1 LIIVWFFKW
10 LLAIVSTLLV
20 AALFLL
26 LSSYLLLRAPLV
38 YQTLL
43 PKIRPFLEE
52 KGIRLDQLNS
62 LEIDLLRG
70 IKISG
75 LKLHWQQNQPQWA
88 MVQLAEFELHYS
100 LAELLKKRRLLLE
113 TVRLKQLDL
122 EAEFILPEQ
131 IQEADTKPM
140 DWQQQLQLL
149 PLPLQIKNI
158 VIEESHLTVSLQQA
172 GEKLL
177 IETGLD
183 YQAQLQFQGSEIDSQ
198 QQLNLTSLKME
209 RVSGV
214 GQQLLSDA
222 DFVLQLGLN
231 IDDLQQQPKARFS
244 ADLNFSSTQL
254 QHKTTQL
261 ELALKPKIQL
271 NLKGTLKD
279 LRQPL
284 ETLSLQFEQ
293 QALIKQ
299 VKFQQRPNE
308 SEPWQTVQLAEQKI
322 ELKGDYQQGQVELQV
337 ESSQRQLQLPQLKQ
351 ALNSR
356 QVMVFSTDLE
366 LKTPQL
372 KADFFLQQQPLLSLN
387 LKAKNEKGRLILTP
401 EISLYAQQNLLAYSD
416 LAKPLHQFG
425 GQKVELHGEMRV
437 NHQQQNM
444 QSADLKQWMQWPAE
458 LTLHTT
464 LTQLSKPQQKN
475 SPIYKQPIQLDLS
488 LNKKSDYQISWQL
501 KAPKLKLAELKRPI
515 ALEWSNSSQLHW
527 PLQQL
532 TLSGE
537 LKIDQKPAF
546 TYQIELDDRAKKAQ
560 INTVLGVTLDPRW
573 QRYHPLLKQL
583 DQLGRTDLN
592 WSWQAT
598 LKHDKQSLLSLLQSD
613 PLQSEIKLQSTLI
626 AQQKSAGTLLQLSQP
641 LKLKQ
646 QLNWSGRGFEL
657 ASQLSGAQVS
667 VSKLFKAKKVALQLQ
682 LAMDDPLLPKKVR
695 LKVDADAQ
703 SLIFDQGFETAPL
716 LFPLHLSAK
725 GRQVGRELE
734 LTDFNLDLS
743 KKLFELELSAN
754 FDPQSNSGQVSGL
767 LQSRLRPNLLQ
778 QPALSGSGRVS
789 LPWQLTLEE
798 GQRASLAAEMQF
810 NDFSLSLEQMALD
823 NINGSLKIAEELQLN
838 DDNSVG
844 FRYLLHVDPFQRV
857 DYSRVQPQLLSRQNL
872 SIERLQQDRYQAG
885 PLHASL
891 GLEQNLLRLQQFDLA
906 LYGGFITG
914 QFYLDATPGRWKV
927 GLLSRLSQVNLQPL
941 LAENSAYKNSS
952 QAPISARTALEF
964 DLQRRLLEGRIDISD
979 ISREQL
985 LQLLELFD
993 PNYEDEQLAKIRAA
1007 LQVAYPEWLALK
1019 MQKGLLDL
1027 ELSLSLIPGTLR
1039 VQNLP
1044 LSPIL
1049 QRFAGAALDKIEA
1062 LPLQ

>member
-1 LIIVWFFKW
+1 MLVWFFKW
-10 LLAIVSTLLV
+10 LLVTAATLLV
-20 AALFLL
+20 AALILL

-43 PKIRPFLEE
+43 PQIRPLLLE

-62 LEIDLLRG
+62 LEIDLFRG
-70 IKISG
+70 FKLSG
-75 LKLHWQQNQPQWA
+75 LKFHWQQSQQQWVT
-88 MVQLAEFELHYS
+88 VQLAEFELNYS
-100 LAELLKKRRLLLE
+100 LPELLQQRLFIE

-122 EAEFILPEQ
+122 EAELTLEPTL
-131 IQEADTKPM
+131 QEVDSEPM

-158 VIEESHLTVSLQQA
+158 EIEESYLTVSLQQV
-172 GEKLL
+172 GEKVQ

-183 YQAQLQFQGSEIDSQ
+183 YQAQLQWQGSEINSQ
-198 QQLNLTSLKME
+198 QQLKFTALKVD
-209 RVSGV
+209 RKS
-214 GQQLLSDA
+214 LSDHQTLS
-222 DFVLQLGLN
+222 DTDLTVHFSLN
-231 IDDLQQQPKARFS
+231 LDDLQQQPNGHFS
-244 ADLNFSSTQL
+244 AELNFKSAGL
-254 QHKTTQL
+254 LHKTAKL
-261 ELALKPKIQL
+261 ELDLQPQIQL
-271 NLKGTLKD
+271 KVKGTLDD

-299 VKFQQRPNE
+299 VHFQQRLE
-308 SEPWQTVQLAEQKI
+308 TSEPWQTMQVAVQKVVVT
-322 ELKGDYQQGQVELQV
+322 GDYQQGQIQIQA

-351 ALNSR
+351 PLNSR
-356 QVMVFSTDLE
+356 QVISLSTNLALTAVQ
-366 LKTPQL
+366 LKT
-372 KADFFLQQQPLLSLN
+372 DVFLQHQPLLFLN
-387 LKAKNEKGRLILTP
+387 LSAENLADHLTLKP
-401 EISLYAQQNLLAYSD
+401 EITLYARKNLLAYSD
-416 LAKPLHQFG
+416 LAKPLRQFG
-425 GQKVELHGEMRV
+425 GQKIAFKGEASV
-437 NHQQQNM
+437 THQQKNI
-444 QSADLKQWMQWPAE
+444 QSVDFEKLMQWPFE
-458 LTLHTT
+458 LSGQTT
-464 LTQLSKPQQKN
+464 LTQLSKPQQKS
-475 SPIYKQPIQLDLS
+475 SPVYSQPIQLDLS
-488 LNKKSDYQISWQL
+488 LNKKDDSQIEWQL

-515 ALEWSNSSQLHW
+515 ALEWSNSSHLQW
-527 PLQQL
+527 PLQKL
-532 TLSGE
+532 RIEGE
-537 LKIDQKPAF
+537 VKIDQKSALS
-546 TYQIELDDRAKKAQ
+546 YQVELENEVKKAQ
-560 INTVLGVTLDPRW
+560 INTVLAVQLDPRW

-598 LKHDKQSLLSLLQSD
+598 LKHDKQSLLSLLEEDLLQSD
-613 PLQSEIKLQSTLI
+613 IKLQSTLI
-626 AQQKSAGTLLQLSQP
+626 ARQKSAGTLVQFSQP

-646 QLNWSGRGFEL
+646 QLDWSGRGFEL
-657 ASQLSGAQVS
+657 ANQLSGAQVS
-667 VSKLFKAKKVALQLQ
+667 VTQLFKAKKVALQVQ
-682 LAMDDPLLPKKVR
+682 LATDDPLLPKKVQ
-695 LKVDADAQ
+695 LKVAADAE
-703 SLIFDQGFETAPL
+703 SLVVNNDFETAPL
-716 LFPLHLSAK
+716 LFPLQLSAK
-725 GRQVGRELE
+725 GRQTGKELE
-734 LTDFNLDLS
+734 LTEFNLDLS
-743 KKLFELELSAN
+743 KKLLELELSAN

-778 QPALSGSGRVS
+778 QPALSGSGTLA

-798 GQRASLAAEMQF
+798 GHRASLEAEMQF
-810 NDFSLSLEQMALD
+810 DDFALSLDQLELS

-838 DDNSVG
+838 DDKSVS

-872 SIERLQQDRYQAG
+872 SIEHLQQDRYQAG

-927 GLLSRLSQVNLQPL
+927 GLLSRLSQINLQPL
-941 LAENSAYKNSS
+941 LAADSPYKNSP
-952 QAPISARTALEF
+952 QKPISARTALEF
-964 DLQRRLLEGRIDISD
+964 DLKRRLLEGRIDISD

-1049 QRFAGAALDKIEA
+1049 ERFAGAALDKIEA

>member
-20 AALFLL
+20 AALFSV

-43 PKIRPFLEE
+43 PQIKPLLEE
-52 KGIRLDQLNS
+52 KGIRLDQLIS

-70 IKISG
+70 IKLSG
-75 LKLHWQQNQPQWA
+75 LKFHWQQNQSQWA
-88 MVQLAEFELHYS
+88 TVKLAEFELRYS
-100 LAELLKKRRLLLE
+100 LAELLKKRLVVE

-122 EAEFILPEQ
+122 EAKFILPAQ
-131 IQEADTKPM
+131 TQEADTKPM
-140 DWQQQLQLL
+140 DWQQQLRLL
-149 PLPLQIKNI
+149 PLPLQIKNT
-158 VIEESHLTVSLQQA
+158 VIEESHLNLLLQQA

-177 IETGLD
+177 IDTGLD
-183 YQAQLQFQGSEIDSQ
+183 YQAQLQFQGSDIDSQ
-198 QQLNLTSLKME
+198 QQLNLTALKME
-209 RVSGV
+209 RVSDS
-214 GQQLLSDA
+214 GQQLLSDTDLA
-222 DFVLQLGLN
+222 LQLMLN
-231 IDDLQQQPKARFS
+231 INDFQQQPKGHFS
-244 ADLNFSSTQL
+244 ADLNFNSDQL
-254 QHKTTQL
+254 QHKTAKR
-261 ELALKPKIQL
+261 ELALQPQL
-271 NLKGTLKD
+271 QWKLKGVLDD

-299 VKFQQRPNE
+299 VHFRQRTEE
-308 SEPWQTVQLAEQKI
+308 SEAWQTMQVAEQKI
-322 ELKGDYQQGQVELQV
+322 ELKGKYQQGQLQLQAD
-337 ESSQRQLQLPQLKQ
+337 SSQKELKVPQLKQ
-351 ALNSR
+351 PLNSR
-356 QVMVFSTDLE
+356 QVMSFSTDRE

-372 KADFFLQQQPLLSLN
+372 KADLFLQQQPLLSLN
-387 LKAKNEKGRLILTP
+387 LNAKNEKGRLILTP
-401 EISLYAQQNLLAYSD
+401 DIILYARQNLLAYSD

-425 GQKVELHGEMRV
+425 GQKIELHGEMSV
-437 NHQQQNM
+437 SHQQQNI
-444 QSADLKQWMQWPAE
+444 QSADLKQWMQWLAE
-458 LTLHTT
+458 LSAQTT

-475 SPIYKQPIQLDLS
+475 SPIYKQPIQLALS
-488 LNKKSDYQISWQL
+488 LNKKSDYQIEWQL
-501 KAPKLKLAELKRPI
+501 KAPNLKLAELKRPI

-527 PLQQL
+527 PLQQS
-532 TLSGE
+532 TLVGE

-546 TYQIELDDRAKKAQ
+546 NYQIELDDRVKKAQ
-560 INTVLGVTLDPRW
+560 INSVLDLKLNPRW

-613 PLQSEIKLQSTLI
+613 PLQSEVKLKSTLI

-657 ASQLSGAQVS
+657 ANQLSGAQVS
-667 VSKLFKAKKVALQLQ
+667 VSKLFQAKKVALQLQ
-682 LAMDDPLLPKKVR
+682 VAMDDPLLPKKVR

-703 SLIFDQGFETAPL
+703 SLIFEQGFETAQL

-725 GRQVGRELE
+725 GRQTDKELE
-734 LTDFNLDLS
+734 LTDFNIDLS
-743 KKLFELELSAN
+743 KKLVELELSAN

-767 LQSRLRPNLLQ
+767 LQSQLRPNLLQ
-778 QPALSGSGRVS
+778 QPALSGSGKVS

-798 GQRASLAAEMQF
+798 GQRASLEAEMQF
-810 NDFSLSLEQMALD
+810 NDFALSLEQMALD

-838 DDNSVG
+838 DDNSIG

-914 QFYLDATPGRWKV
+914 QFYLDATPGGWKV

-1049 QRFAGAALDKIEA
+1049 HRFAGAALDKIEA